1 MKLNRQSKDELRKKI
16 IEQLKEVPEG
26 QRVQLDKELLED
38 LLFEVVTLDKEKGIK
53 VKLPVWS
60 GEFLK
65 KIDLS
70 QVDFTDVS
78 WNILA
83 SDIES
88 LSIYYFECYGI
99 KLDKIVISTLKK
111 IKEDNDNRLLSSNG
125 YVVSYVGTNSKID
138 LSKSFEAIHGKELG
152 IDSCDFT
159 GLDFS
164 QQDLTD
170 IKLISVYYSSLKKT
184 NLPIGNIP
192 FEAFG
197 SDLSG
202 IDLSTIE
209 IDAQNYLSDNF
220 SNLGACN
227 LTGCGVQIRLHAD
240 DIKDGEEKDDLIQAM
255 NVNWVGCYVN
265 GKRVLSN
272 EEKQAIATEKREKYG
287 KMKDEIFSSTLGSV
301 EEQVSH
307 MKR

>member
-1 MKLNRQSKDELRKKI
+1 MKLSRQSKDELRKKI
-16 IEQLKEVPEG
+16 VEQLKEVPEG

-88 LSIYYFECYGI
+88 LSIYYLECYGI

-125 YVVSYVGTNSKID
+125 YVVSYVGTNAKID

-152 IDSCDFT
+152 IYSCDFT

-170 IKLISVYYSSLKKT
+170 IKSIFVYYSSLKKT

-220 SNLGACN
+220 SNLAACN

-287 KMKDEIFSSTLGSV
+287 KMKDGIFSSTLGSV

>member
-1 MKLNRQSKDELRKKI
+1 MKLSRQSKDELRKKI
-16 IEQLKEVPEG
+16 VEQLKEVPEG

-88 LSIYYFECYGI
+88 LSIYYLECYGI

-125 YVVSYVGTNSKID
+125 YVVSYVGTNAKID

-152 IDSCDFT
+152 IYSCDFT

-170 IKLISVYYSSLKKT
+170 IKSISVYYSSLKKT

-287 KMKDEIFSSTLGSV
+287 KMKDGIFSSTLGSV